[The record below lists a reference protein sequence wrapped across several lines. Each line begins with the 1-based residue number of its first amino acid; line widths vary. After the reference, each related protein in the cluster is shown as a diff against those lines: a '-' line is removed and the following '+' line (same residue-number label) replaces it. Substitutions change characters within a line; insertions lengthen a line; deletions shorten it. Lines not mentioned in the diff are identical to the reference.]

1 MTSPKCIVPWTQI
14 EVCAT
19 GYARPCAEY
28 LDWLVDDNGN
38 RIDLNNPDTTLDDA
52 WNNKEYKKLR
62 QQYINGE
69 QPAGCR
75 KCFSQEEQ
83 GILSRRQRE
92 LEVHGKHLHLMEST
106 DAPDPVLFDLKL
118 GNHCNLKCKICCSEF
133 STKWEDTELELFGQV
148 INANCGKNWVQ
159 QQDNWNSIL
168 DISNNAEVLYLSGGE
183 PFLID
188 EHRQLINHLIAQ
200 DKAKDIWIKYHTN
213 GTFKLTDELL
223 EQFAQFKR
231 IQLHY
236 SIDDIG
242 QGYEYQR
249 TPAKWQRIE
258 ENIKHALE
266 QDVDIRIT
274 YTVSLL
280 NCLSGAAM
288 EQWCNSVG
296 IALDQI
302 DINFLHDPVY
312 YNISALSKQQKD
324 YIKQLLGDGWIDQEV
339 YKFMDTQ
346 HQEDIK
352 DAEWKVNSREELD
365 NLRRYVILSLD
376 KKSKLNLEN
385 VSPEIAEL
393 VYAGH
398 TRSKDI

>member
-249 TPAKWQRIE
+249 TPAKWQRVE

-312 YNISALSKQQKD
+312 YNISALSRQQKD
-324 YIKQLLGDGWIDQEV
+324 YIKQLLGNGWIDREV

-352 DAEWKVNSREELD
+352 DAEWKVNSRKELD

-376 KKSKLNLEN
+376 KKSKLKLEN

-393 VYAGH
+393 INGEKH
-398 TRSKDI
+398 LGNQ

>member
-1 MTSPKCIVPWTQI
+1 MTKCIVPWTQI

-19 GYARPCAEY
+19 GWARPCAEY
-28 LDWLVDDNGN
+28 LDWLVDDDGN
-38 RIDLNNPDTTLDDA
+38 RIDLNDPNITLDDA
-52 WNNKEYKKLR
+52 WNNREYKKLR

-92 LEVHGKHLHLMEST
+92 LEVHGKHLHLMKST
-106 DAPDPVLFDLKL
+106 DAPNPVLFDLKL

-148 INANCGKNWVQ
+148 INANCGKNWVRQ
-159 QQDNWNSIL
+159 QANWNSIL

-188 EHRQLINHLIAQ
+188 EHRQLINHLISQ

-236 SIDDIG
+236 SVDDIG
-242 QGYEYQR
+242 ASYEYQR
-249 TPAKWQRIE
+249 TPAKWQRVE
-258 ENIKHALE
+258 ENIKHALK

-280 NCLSGAAM
+280 NCLSGDVM
-288 EQWCNSVG
+288 EQWCKDVG
-296 IALDQI
+296 ISLNQI
-302 DINFLHDPVY
+302 DINFLHDPIY
-312 YNISALSKQQKD
+312 YNISALSREQKN
-324 YIKQLLGDGWIDQEV
+324 YIKQLLGNGWIDQEV
-339 YKFMDTQ
+339 YKFIDTQ
-346 HQEDIK
+346 HQEDIT
-352 DAEWKVNSREELD
+352 DTEWKVYSRKDLD
-365 NLRRYVILSLD
+365 NLRKYVILSLD
-376 KKSKLNLEN
+376 KKSKYKLKD
-385 VSPEIAEL
+385 VTPEIAKLIYNENTATNS
-393 VYAGH
+393 Y
-398 TRSKDI
+398 

>member
-1 MTSPKCIVPWTQI
+1 MPWTQI

-19 GYARPCAEY
+19 GWARPCAEY

-38 RIDLNNPDTTLDDA
+38 RIDLNDPNTTLDDA
-52 WNNKEYKKLR
+52 WNNSEYKKLR

-92 LEVHGKHLHLMEST
+92 LEVHGKHLHLMNST

-133 STKWEDTELELFGQV
+133 STKWEDTELELFGQI
-148 INANCGKNWVQ
+148 INANCGKNWVR
-159 QQDNWNSIL
+159 QQDNWDSIL

-188 EHRQLINHLIAQ
+188 EHRQLINHLISQ

-236 SIDDIG
+236 SVDDIG
-242 QGYEYQR
+242 ASYEYQR
-249 TPAKWQRIE
+249 TPAKWQRVE
-258 ENIKHALE
+258 ENIKHALK

-280 NCLSGAAM
+280 NCLSGDVM
-288 EQWCNSVG
+288 EQWCKDVG
-296 IALDQI
+296 ISLDQI
-302 DINFLHDPVY
+302 DINFLHDPIY
-312 YNISALSKQQKD
+312 YNISALSREQKN
-324 YIKQLLGDGWIDQEV
+324 YIKQLLGNGWIDQEV
-339 YKFMDTQ
+339 YKFIDTQ
-346 HQEDIK
+346 HQEDIT
-352 DAEWKVNSREELD
+352 DTEWKVYSRKDLD
-365 NLRRYVILSLD
+365 NLRKYVILSLD
-376 KKSKLNLEN
+376 KKSKYKLED
-385 VSPEIAEL
+385 VTPEIAKLIYNENTATNS
-393 VYAGH
+393 Y
-398 TRSKDI
+398 

>member
-249 TPAKWQRIE
+249 TPAKWQRVE

-312 YNISALSKQQKD
+312 YNISALSRQQKD
-324 YIKQLLGDGWIDQEV
+324 YIKQLLGNGWIDREV

-352 DAEWKVNSREELD
+352 DAEWKVNSRKELD

-376 KKSKLNLEN
+376 KKSKLKLEN

-393 VYAGH
+393 VNGERYLGNQ
-398 TRSKDI
+398 